1 MRNTMRKN
9 QKGFTLVELIIAV
22 AILAVVTLA
31 VCGFIVVGSRSY
43 TSANTDIMLQQ
54 DAQLALNQM
63 SDVIIDTTESISYSG
78 LVGGSMQTVLKDSEF
93 SGEATDKCLAVVNK
107 KPETGD
113 LNQNPSY
120 WFYYSK
126 ADETIYF
133 NEVDLYDGIADPAAG
148 PTESEIKDKFDA
160 ASTDKAV
167 LAEHVT
173 EFSVDVSQFEQN
185 RVVMLALTFEN
196 GNRMYSTSNNV
207 TVRNRIAINNITV
220 GPMKRA
226 DEFVINAPDS
236 ITLEPGE
243 TYTFTGL
250 KVNGED
256 AAAGSVTW
264 SLLGEEKNGSFISPN
279 GTVTVGVGE
288 TRKNFTVVA
297 TRAAFADSRS
307 TKEVTVQVKRVTDV
321 SLTCAQSTVKSG
333 DTVTINATAVGNYLG
348 VQCNGCPDSPAID
361 YDVTDWTTTNA
372 TKGDAT
378 ARKLEITIA
387 SGLTDTDEVVIEATS
402 LLSTK
407 KVYDNVTG
415 QLILKVEKGDEGE
428 YPIQGDLKF
437 GTDNDPGILDY
448 MRSNLKTDWWRYVVC
463 VRVREMDA
471 KNALDDRVVM
481 YYSTAA
487 NIRFFPDI
495 YGLELNRS
503 YKVFFQ
509 IIDPVSVDTRQKKA
523 NGQIGSYFEDTPQEI
538 IDEYF
543 AHIDSS
549 TGKYTGKKYEWDG
562 LYSGMLNQPTIT
574 VTYNGITYPNSLH
587 DYYESVN
594 LGSVGAGSGI
604 INKFGLGDAINVDK
618 NTILN
623 DIEYVVYKDGT
634 RLYGYDEASNS
645 YTGERNYAGGL
656 IYMEDRG
663 SSMIMKRNS
672 GSTPPAEAYGIY
684 TVVPGFRY
692 ANSLDIR
699 DYEYIYPVKN
709 GALDTSKFFI
719 PGKGGG
725 DYSEHYYPQDWCK
738 ITVKVS
744 TGLTLQLP
752 SENGEERWA
761 SFPLPAD
768 KDFPFERGLTTEQ
781 TITRNLNVYTAL
793 GEYKSTLNNATIT
806 CKYIPADDAYEIT
819 LVTSESKPKADIVTK
834 YGPYK
839 CKVGQDSWTT
849 LNAVPEVDEK
859 SYWKSRIFFNYPY
872 RGDIMMEL
880 PLPGESG
887 FPTEAVNASEFV
899 TNKQFWFVYDKYGEE
914 NWNNANF
921 KFKYTKSGNT
931 YTVTVST
938 DWGVECGT
946 WTCSSTGDKWVK
958 Q

>member
-1 MRNTMRKN
+1 MRKN

-31 VCGFIVVGSRSY
+31 VSGFIVVGSRSY

-93 SGEATDKCLAVVNK
+93 SGEATDKCLTVVNK
-107 KPETGD
+107 KPETDD

-126 ADETIYF
+126 DDETIYF
-133 NEVDLYDGIADPAAG
+133 NEVNLYDGIADPVAG
-148 PTESEIKDKFDA
+148 PTASEIKDKFDA

-173 EFSVDVSQFEQN
+173 EFSVDISQFEQN

-207 TVRNRIAINNITV
+207 TVRNRIAINDITV

-226 DEFVINAPDS
+226 EEFVINAPDS

-243 TYTFTGL
+243 SYTFTGL
-250 KVNGED
+250 QVNGE
-256 AAAGSVTW
+256 AAADGSIKW
-264 SLLGEEKNGSFISPN
+264 SLLGEEKNGSTISEN
-279 GTVTVGVGE
+279 GTVTIGVGE

-297 TRAAFADSRS
+297 SRAEFVDSRS

-321 SLTCAQSTVKSG
+321 SLTCAQSSVKSG

-361 YDVTDWTTTNA
+361 HDVTDWTTTNS
-372 TKGDAT
+372 TKNSEQ
-378 ARKLEITIA
+378 ARKLEITIT
-387 SGLTDTDEVVIEATS
+387 SGLTEGEEVVIEATS

-407 KVYDNVTG
+407 KVYDNVKG
-415 QLILKVEKGDEGE
+415 KLVLKVEKGDEGE

-448 MRSNLKTDWWRYVVC
+448 MRAHLKTDWWRYVVC

-471 KNALDDRVVM
+471 TNALDDRVVM

-487 NIRFFPDI
+487 NIRFFPDL

-509 IIDPVSVDTRQKKA
+509 IIDPVSVQTRQDKA
-523 NGQIGSYFEDTPQEI
+523 NGVGEYHEDTPQEI

-543 AHIDSS
+543 AHIDSK

-594 LGSVGAGSGI
+594 LGTVGNGSGI

-623 DIEYVVYKDGT
+623 DIEYVVEKDGEFF
-634 RLYGYDEASNS
+634 YGYSEESNGYIS
-645 YTGERNYAGGL
+645 CNGERSYANGL

-663 SSMIMKRNS
+663 SSMILKKSSDTLRE
-672 GSTPPAEAYGIY
+672 EAYGTY
-684 TVVPGFRY
+684 TVIPGFRY
-692 ANSLDIR
+692 ANNLHIR
-699 DYEYIYPVKN
+699 NYEYIYPVEN
-709 GALDTSKFFI
+709 GTLNTSKFYRA
-719 PGKGGG
+719 GKGGG

-738 ITVKVS
+738 ITVRVHNDKNL
-744 TGLTLQLP
+744 TLTLQGSSEKAKIYLAVP
-752 SENGEERWA
+752 SDSTFTAETWAGGYGFKLGSTEKQTTNTMWLAAYKESGESMGNIGIKLKYWYDPMDDLHKIA
-761 SFPLPAD
+761 V
-768 KDFPFERGLTTEQ
+768 TTEQ
-781 TITRNLNVYTAL
+781 GKDL
-793 GEYKSTLNNATIT
+793 GT
-806 CKYIPADDAYEIT
+806 
-819 LVTSESKPKADIVTK
+819 
-834 YGPYK
+834 YG
-839 CKVGQDSWTT
+839 C
-849 LNAVPEVDEK
+849 
-859 SYWKSRIFFNYPY
+859 
-872 RGDIMMEL
+872 
-880 PLPGESG
+880 
-887 FPTEAVNASEFV
+887 
-899 TNKQFWFVYDKYGEE
+899 KYGEKS
-914 NWNNANF
+914 WTCIQSGTAG
-921 KFKYTKSGNT
+921 KF
-931 YTVTVST
+931 T
-938 DWGVECGT
+938 DW
-946 WTCSSTGDKWVK
+946 
-958 Q
+958 

>member
-107 KPETGD
+107 KPETDD

-207 TVRNRIAINNITV
+207 TVRNRIAINDITV

-243 TYTFTGL
+243 SYTFTGL

-256 AAAGSVTW
+256 VAAGSIKW
-264 SLLGEEKNGSFISPN
+264 SLLGEEKNGTTISES
-279 GTVTVGVGE
+279 GTVTIGVGE

-402 LLSTK
+402 LLSQK
-407 KVYDNVTG
+407 KVYDNVKG
-415 QLILKVEKGDEGE
+415 ILKLKVEKGTKGD
-428 YPIQGDLKF
+428 YPINPGFKF
-437 GTDNDPGILDY
+437 GTDNDEDVGMIYDY
-448 MRSNLKTDWWRYVVC
+448 MYEGLSDYGRYAVA
-463 VRVREMDA
+463 VRVREIGETDISKDQVIMYFSGQG
-471 KNALDDRVVM
+471 KNL
-481 YYSTAA
+481 
-487 NIRFFPDI
+487 RFNPDMF
-495 YGLELNRS
+495 GLELNRE
-503 YKVFFQ
+503 YEVYMQ
-509 IIDPVSVDTRQKKA
+509 AILPVDTSQYQGIPNAAA
-523 NGQIGSYFEDTPQEI
+523 NQFGEDSFGQIEA
-538 IDEYF
+538 EYKG
-543 AHIDSS
+543 HLDPS
-549 TGKYTGKKYEWDG
+549 TGEYIGTTYEASG
-562 LYSGMLNQPTIT
+562 LFYGRLTPPTIT
-574 VTYNGITYPNSLH
+574 VDCDGVLYPNSTNTSLN
-587 DYYESVN
+587 YT
-594 LGSVGAGSGI
+594 LIGGGSVVIDKLKFGPDNTVQNVKPATLVANGNNVVVSVYKGSVSAENRVSGFNPGSDIETVTVVKEDGTKEKKPVCNPGYDSDHFGSGF
-604 INKFGLGDAINVDK
+604 NQGMFSMNNGNGQASHDPW
-618 NTILN
+618 
-623 DIEYVVYKDGT
+623 YGT
-634 RLYGYDEASNS
+634 
-645 YTGERNYAGGL
+645 NY
-656 IYMEDRG
+656 
-663 SSMIMKRNS
+663 MKRDTNNS
-672 GSTPPAEAYGIY
+672 DTAAIGTYY
-684 TVVPGFRY
+684 VVPGYVY
-692 ANSLDIR
+692 ANQPNLGNYIFIFQDLTNP
-699 DYEYIYPVKN
+699 DYN
-709 GALDTSKFFI
+709 F
-719 PGKGGG
+719 
-725 DYSEHYYPQDWCK
+725 HYYPQENAAIPLVVELADFNLEL
-738 ITVKVS
+738 TGNGVK
-744 TGLTLQLP
+744 G
-752 SENGEERWA
+752 NM
-761 SFPLPAD
+761 SFPLPTD
-768 KDFPFERGLTTEQ
+768 GNFPFDLQKEGEQ
-781 TITRNLNVYTAL
+781 TWRYSEIQSFDIYNDSAQRITTLSLRPVCTWD
-793 GEYKSTLNNATIT
+793 KSTDTYTIRIT
-806 CKYIPADDAYEIT
+806 DWVYWPTVGEGKY
-819 LVTSESKPKADIVTK
+819 
-834 YGPYK
+834 YGTYK
-839 CKVGQDSWTT
+839 CK
-849 LNAVPEVDEK
+849 
-859 SYWKSRIFFNYPY
+859 Y
-872 RGDIMMEL
+872 
-880 PLPGESG
+880 GES
-887 FPTEAVNASEFV
+887 
-899 TNKQFWFVYDKYGEE
+899 K
-914 NWNNANF
+914 
-921 KFKYTKSGNT
+921 
-931 YTVTVST
+931 
-938 DWGVECGT
+938 
-946 WTCSSTGDKWVK
+946 WTCVEAGTATSW
-958 Q
+958 

>member
-1 MRNTMRKN
+1 MRKN

-93 SGEATDKCLAVVNK
+93 SGEVTDKCLAVVNK

-126 ADETIYF
+126 DDETIYF
-133 NEVDLYDGIADPAAG
+133 NEVDLYDGIADPDAG

-167 LAEHVT
+167 LVEHVT
-173 EFSVDVSQFEQN
+173 DFSVDVSQFEQN

-243 TYTFTGL
+243 SYTFTGL

-256 AAAGSVTW
+256 VAAGSIKW
-264 SLLGEEKNGSFISPN
+264 SLLGEEKNGTTISES
-279 GTVTVGVGE
+279 GTVTIGAGE
-288 TRKNFTVVA
+288 TRKNFKVVA
-297 TRAAFADSRS
+297 TRAEYADSRS

-348 VQCNGCPDSPAID
+348 VQCDGCPDSPAID

-448 MRSNLKTDWWRYVVC
+448 MRGNLKTDWWRYVVC

-495 YGLELNRS
+495 YGLELNRP

-509 IIDPVSVDTRQKKA
+509 IIDPVSVQTRQDKA
-523 NGQIGSYFEDTPQEI
+523 NGVGEYHEDTPQEI
-538 IDEYF
+538 IEEYF

-574 VTYNGITYPNSLH
+574 VTYNGITYPNSLV

-594 LGSVGAGSGI
+594 LETVGAGSGI

-645 YTGERNYAGGL
+645 YTGDRYYADNL
-656 IYMEDRG
+656 IYMEDRT

-672 GSTPPAEAYGIY
+672 GSTPTAEAYGVY

-692 ANSLDIR
+692 ANNLDIR
-699 DYEYIYPVKN
+699 DYEYIYPLKDGV
-709 GALDTSKFFI
+709 LDTSKFYI
-719 PGKGGG
+719 KGKGGG

-738 ITVKVS
+738 ITVRVHNDKN
-744 TGLTLQLP
+744 LTLTLRNGDKAKINVAVP
-752 SENGEERWA
+752 SDSTFTAETWAGGYGFKLGSTEEQTSNTMWMTAYKESGESLSVGIKLTYWYD
-761 SFPLPAD
+761 PMDDLH
-768 KDFPFERGLTTEQ
+768 KITVTTEQ
-781 TITRNLNVYTAL
+781 GKDL
-793 GEYKSTLNNATIT
+793 GT
-806 CKYIPADDAYEIT
+806 
-819 LVTSESKPKADIVTK
+819 
-834 YGPYK
+834 YG
-839 CKVGQDSWTT
+839 C
-849 LNAVPEVDEK
+849 
-859 SYWKSRIFFNYPY
+859 
-872 RGDIMMEL
+872 
-880 PLPGESG
+880 
-887 FPTEAVNASEFV
+887 
-899 TNKQFWFVYDKYGEE
+899 KYGEKSWTCVRTGE
-914 NWNNANF
+914 AG
-921 KFKYTKSGNT
+921 KF
-931 YTVTVST
+931 T
-938 DWGVECGT
+938 DW
-946 WTCSSTGDKWVK
+946 
-958 Q
+958 

>member
-1 MRNTMRKN
+1 MRKN

-31 VCGFIVVGSRSY
+31 VSGFIVVGSRSY

-93 SGEATDKCLAVVNK
+93 SGEATDKCLTVVNK
-107 KPETGD
+107 KPETDD

-126 ADETIYF
+126 DDETIYF
-133 NEVDLYDGIADPAAG
+133 NEVNLYDGIADSVAG
-148 PTESEIKDKFDA
+148 PTASEIKDKFDA

-173 EFSVDVSQFEQN
+173 EFSVDISQFEQN

-207 TVRNRIAINNITV
+207 TVRNRIAINDITV

-226 DEFVINAPDS
+226 EEFVINAPDS

-243 TYTFTGL
+243 SYTFTGL
-250 KVNGED
+250 QVNGE
-256 AAAGSVTW
+256 AAADGSIKW
-264 SLLGEEKNGSFISPN
+264 SLLGEEKNGSTISEN
-279 GTVTVGVGE
+279 GTVTIGVGE

-297 TRAAFADSRS
+297 SRAEFADSRS

-321 SLTCAQSTVKSG
+321 SLTCAQSSVKSG

-361 YDVTDWTTTNA
+361 HDVTDWTATNS
-372 TKGDAT
+372 TKSSEQ
-378 ARKLEITIA
+378 ARKLEITIT
-387 SGLTDTDEVVIEATS
+387 SGLTEGEEVVIEATS

-407 KVYDNVTG
+407 KVYDNVKG
-415 QLILKVEKGDEGE
+415 KLVLKVEKGDEGE

-448 MRSNLKTDWWRYVVC
+448 MRAHLKTDWWRYVVC

-471 KNALDDRVVM
+471 TNALDDRVVM

-487 NIRFFPDI
+487 NIRFFPDL

-509 IIDPVSVDTRQKKA
+509 IIDPVSVQTRQDKA
-523 NGQIGSYFEDTPQEI
+523 NGVGEYHEDTPQEI

-543 AHIDSS
+543 AHIDSK

-594 LGSVGAGSGI
+594 LGTVGNGSGI

-623 DIEYVVYKDGT
+623 DIEYVVEKDGEFF
-634 RLYGYDEASNS
+634 YGYSEESNGYIS
-645 YTGERNYAGGL
+645 CNGERSYANGL

-663 SSMIMKRNS
+663 SSMILKKSSDTLRE
-672 GSTPPAEAYGIY
+672 EAYGTY
-684 TVVPGFRY
+684 TVIPGFRY
-692 ANSLDIR
+692 ANNLNIR
-699 DYEYIYPVKN
+699 NYEYIYPVEN
-709 GALDTSKFFI
+709 GTLNTSKFYRA
-719 PGKGGG
+719 GKGGG

-738 ITVKVS
+738 ITVRVHNDKNL
-744 TGLTLQLP
+744 TLTLQGSSEKAKIYLAVP
-752 SENGEERWA
+752 SDSTFTAETWAGGYGFKLGSTEEQTTNTMWLAAYKESGESMGNIGIKLKYWYDPMDDLHKIA
-761 SFPLPAD
+761 V
-768 KDFPFERGLTTEQ
+768 TTEQ
-781 TITRNLNVYTAL
+781 GKDL
-793 GEYKSTLNNATIT
+793 GT
-806 CKYIPADDAYEIT
+806 
-819 LVTSESKPKADIVTK
+819 
-834 YGPYK
+834 YG
-839 CKVGQDSWTT
+839 C
-849 LNAVPEVDEK
+849 
-859 SYWKSRIFFNYPY
+859 
-872 RGDIMMEL
+872 
-880 PLPGESG
+880 
-887 FPTEAVNASEFV
+887 
-899 TNKQFWFVYDKYGEE
+899 KYGEKS
-914 NWNNANF
+914 W
-921 KFKYTKSGNT
+921 TCIKSGT
-931 YTVTVST
+931 AGKFT
-938 DWGVECGT
+938 DW
-946 WTCSSTGDKWVK
+946 
-958 Q
+958 

>member
-107 KPETGD
+107 KPETDD

-348 VQCNGCPDSPAID
+348 IQCDGCPDSPAID
-361 YDVTDWTTTNA
+361 YNVTDWTTTNA
-372 TKGDAT
+372 TKSDEAD
-378 ARKLEITIA
+378 RSLKITIN

-415 QLILKVEKGDEGE
+415 RLVLKVEKGTKGD
-428 YPIQGDLKF
+428 YPINPGFKF
-437 GTDNDPGILDY
+437 GTQNDDSEDGHMIYDY
-448 MRSNLKTDWWRYVVC
+448 MYEGLSDYSRYVFA
-463 VRVREMDA
+463 VRVRELGESDIS
-471 KNALDDRVVM
+471 KDRVIV
-481 YYSTAA
+481 YYG
-487 NIRFFPDI
+487 NQGKNLRFNPDMF
-495 YGLELNRS
+495 GLELNRD
-503 YKVFFQ
+503 YEVYLQ
-509 IIDPVSVDTRQKKA
+509 VILPVDTSQYQGIPNKA
-523 NGQIGSYFEDTPQEI
+523 ANQFSEDSSQQIAE
-538 IDEYF
+538 EYKG
-543 AHIDSS
+543 HLESS
-549 TGKYTGKKYEWDG
+549 TGKYIGTRYEASG
-562 LYSGMLNQPTIT
+562 LFYGRLTPPAIT
-574 VTYNGITYPNSLH
+574 VKCNDVNYPNSIGA
-587 DYYESVN
+587 SVN
-594 LGSVGAGSGI
+594 YALIGGNEIAIDSIYFGEVQNIRTDSLQGRVMFSIYDGEISEEHRVSGYNPEEMKYDSDHFGSGFNSGMFSISNGSSGVPLLAGSNYMRRDR
-604 INKFGLGDAINVDK
+604 NKNDMEALGTYYI
-618 NTILN
+618 
-623 DIEYVVYKDGT
+623 
-634 RLYGYDEASNS
+634 
-645 YTGERNYAGGL
+645 
-656 IYMEDRG
+656 
-663 SSMIMKRNS
+663 
-672 GSTPPAEAYGIY
+672 
-684 TVVPGFRY
+684 VPGYKY
-692 ANSLDIR
+692 ANKENLGGYTFIIR
-699 DYEYIYPVKN
+699 DLINPDFE
-709 GALDTSKFFI
+709 
-719 PGKGGG
+719 
-725 DYSEHYYPQDWCK
+725 EHYYLQPNAA
-738 ITVKVS
+738 IPFVVELGFNLEL
-744 TGLTLQLP
+744 TGQGGLKA
-752 SENGEERWA
+752 NMRI
-761 SFPLPAD
+761 PLPTD
-768 KDFPFERGLTTEQ
+768 SDFPFDRQVEGEQ
-781 TITRNLNVYTAL
+781 TWRWNAINNFDIYSDSLQKIKQLTLRPVCTWD
-793 GEYKSTLNNATIT
+793 KSTDTYTI
-806 CKYIPADDAYEIT
+806 KIWGWDYGSNQA
-819 LVTSESKPKADIVTK
+819 KPY
-834 YGPYK
+834 YGTYK
-839 CKVGQDSWTT
+839 CK
-849 LNAVPEVDEK
+849 
-859 SYWKSRIFFNYPY
+859 Y
-872 RGDIMMEL
+872 
-880 PLPGESG
+880 GES
-887 FPTEAVNASEFV
+887 A
-899 TNKQFWFVYDKYGEE
+899 
-914 NWNNANF
+914 
-921 KFKYTKSGNT
+921 
-931 YTVTVST
+931 
-938 DWGVECGT
+938 
-946 WTCSSTGDKWVK
+946 WTCVDAGEITSW
-958 Q
+958 QQ

>member
-1 MRNTMRKN
+1 MRKN

-22 AILAVVTLA
+22 AILSVVTLA

-78 LVGGSMQTVLKDSEF
+78 LVGGSMQAVLKDSEF
-93 SGEATDKCLAVVNK
+93 SGEVTDKCLTVVNK
-107 KPETGD
+107 NPEPDD

-126 ADETIYF
+126 DDETIYF
-133 NEVDLYDGIADPAAG
+133 NEVKLYDGIADPVAG

-167 LAEHVT
+167 LVEHVT
-173 EFSVDVSQFEQN
+173 DFSVDVSQFEQN

-243 TYTFTGL
+243 SYTFTGL

-256 AAAGSVTW
+256 AAAGSIKW
-264 SLLGEEKNGSFISPN
+264 SLLGEEKNGTTISES
-279 GTVTVGVGE
+279 GTVTIGPGE

-297 TRAAFADSRS
+297 TRAEFADSRS

-321 SLTCAQSTVKSG
+321 SLTCAQSSVKSG
-333 DTVTINATAVGNYLG
+333 DTITINATAVGNYLG
-348 VQCNGCPDSPAID
+348 IQCDGCPDSPAID
-361 YDVTDWTTTNA
+361 RDVTDWKATNS
-372 TKGDAT
+372 TKSSEQ
-378 ARKLEITIA
+378 ARKLEITIV

-407 KVYDNVTG
+407 KVYDNVIG
-415 QLILKVEKGDEGE
+415 RLVLKVEKGDEGE

-448 MRSNLKTDWWRYVVC
+448 MRAHLKTDWWRYVVC

-471 KNALDDRVVM
+471 TNALNDRVVM

-487 NIRFFPDI
+487 NIRFFPDL

-543 AHIDSS
+543 AHIDSK
-549 TGKYTGKKYEWDG
+549 TGKYTGTKYEWDG

-594 LGSVGAGSGI
+594 LDSVGAGAGI

-634 RLYGYDEASNS
+634 RLYGYDEASKS
-645 YTGERNYAGGL
+645 YTGERNYAGGV

-663 SSMIMKRNS
+663 SSMILKRNN
-672 GSTPPAEAYGIY
+672 GNPPPAEAYGTY
-684 TVVPGFRY
+684 TIVPGFRY
-692 ANSLDIR
+692 ANNPNIR
-699 DYEYIYPVKN
+699 NYEYIYPVKN
-709 GALDTSKFFI
+709 GTLDTSKFYI
-719 PGKGGG
+719 PNKGGG

-738 ITVKVS
+738 ITVRVHNDKN
-744 TGLTLQLP
+744 LTLVRQGDDNRGKLYFPLP
-752 SENGEERWA
+752 TESSFPHYLLEQSEGAKSDAKWYPIYRENGEKIG
-761 SFPLPAD
+761 D
-768 KDFPFERGLTTEQ
+768 
-781 TITRNLNVYTAL
+781 L
-793 GEYKSTLNNATIT
+793 GIKVT
-806 CKYIPADDAYEIT
+806 CKYIKDKDTYEIE
-819 LVTSESKPKADIVTK
+819 VYSDNDVRY
-834 YGPYK
+834 YGTYT
-839 CKVGQDSWTT
+839 CKVG
-849 LNAVPEVDEK
+849 AKE
-859 SYWKSRIFFNYPY
+859 
-872 RGDIMMEL
+872 
-880 PLPGESG
+880 
-887 FPTEAVNASEFV
+887 
-899 TNKQFWFVYDKYGEE
+899 
-914 NWNNANF
+914 
-921 KFKYTKSGNT
+921 
-931 YTVTVST
+931 
-938 DWGVECGT
+938 
-946 WTCSSTGDKWVK
+946 WTCKTPGNATSWW
-958 Q
+958 

>member
-1 MRNTMRKN
+1 MRKN

-93 SGEATDKCLAVVNK
+93 SGEATDKCLTVVNK
-107 KPETGD
+107 KPETDD

-126 ADETIYF
+126 DDETIYF

-173 EFSVDVSQFEQN
+173 EFSVDISQFEQN

-207 TVRNRIAINNITV
+207 TVRNRIAINDITV

-226 DEFVINAPDS
+226 EEFVINAPDS

-243 TYTFTGL
+243 SYTFTGL
-250 KVNGED
+250 QVNGE
-256 AAAGSVTW
+256 AAADGSIKW
-264 SLLGEEKNGSFISPN
+264 SLLGEEKNGSTISEN
-279 GTVTVGVGE
+279 GTVTIGVGE

-297 TRAAFADSRS
+297 SRAEFADSRS

-321 SLTCAQSTVKSG
+321 SLTCAQSSVKSG

-361 YDVTDWTTTNA
+361 YDVTDWTATNS
-372 TKGDAT
+372 TKSSEQ
-378 ARKLEITIA
+378 ARKLELTIA
-387 SGLTDTDEVVIEATS
+387 PDLAEDDEVVIEATS

-407 KVYDNVTG
+407 KVYDNVKG
-415 QLILKVEKGDEGE
+415 KLVLKVEKGDEGE

-448 MRSNLKTDWWRYVVC
+448 MRAHLKTDWWRYVVC

-471 KNALDDRVVM
+471 TNALDDRVVM

-509 IIDPVSVDTRQKKA
+509 IIDPVSVQTRQDKA
-523 NGQIGSYFEDTPQEI
+523 NGVGEYHEDTPQEI

-543 AHIDSS
+543 AHIDSK

-594 LGSVGAGSGI
+594 LETVGAGSGI

-634 RLYGYDEASNS
+634 RLYGYDEASKS

-663 SSMIMKRNS
+663 SSMILKRNN
-672 GSTPPAEAYGIY
+672 GNTPPAEAYGTY

-692 ANSLDIR
+692 ANNLNIR
-699 DYEYIYPVKN
+699 NYEYIYPVEN
-709 GALDTSKFFI
+709 GTLNTSKFYRA
-719 PGKGGG
+719 GKGGG

-738 ITVKVS
+738 ITVRVHNDKNM
-744 TGLTLQLP
+744 TLVRRGNDNRGKLYFPMPTESSFPRYLLEQP
-752 SENGEERWA
+752 AGTKSYTQWYPVYRENGEKIGDLGLKVTLRYIEDGGTYEIHVYSDGGKDFGVYRWN
-761 SFPLPAD
+761 AD
-768 KDFPFERGLTTEQ
+768 KKVWDCKEAG
-781 TITRNLNVYTAL
+781 TA
-793 GEYKSTLNNATIT
+793 
-806 CKYIPADDAYEIT
+806 
-819 LVTSESKPKADIVTK
+819 
-834 YGPYK
+834 
-839 CKVGQDSWTT
+839 DSW
-849 LNAVPEVDEK
+849 
-859 SYWKSRIFFNYPY
+859 W
-872 RGDIMMEL
+872 
-880 PLPGESG
+880 
-887 FPTEAVNASEFV
+887 
-899 TNKQFWFVYDKYGEE
+899 
-914 NWNNANF
+914 
-921 KFKYTKSGNT
+921 
-931 YTVTVST
+931 
-938 DWGVECGT
+938 
-946 WTCSSTGDKWVK
+946 
-958 Q
+958 

>member
-1 MRNTMRKN
+1 MRKN

-93 SGEATDKCLAVVNK
+93 SGEATDKCLTVVNK
-107 KPETGD
+107 KPETDD

-126 ADETIYF
+126 DDETIYF

-173 EFSVDVSQFEQN
+173 EFSVDISQFEQN

-207 TVRNRIAINNITV
+207 TVRNRIAINDITV

-226 DEFVINAPDS
+226 EEFVINAPDS

-243 TYTFTGL
+243 SYTFTGL
-250 KVNGED
+250 QVNGE
-256 AAAGSVTW
+256 AAADGSIKW
-264 SLLGEEKNGSFISPN
+264 SLLGEEKNGSTISEN
-279 GTVTVGVGE
+279 GTVTIGVGE

-297 TRAAFADSRS
+297 SRAEFADSRS

-321 SLTCAQSTVKSG
+321 SLTCAQSSVKSG

-361 YDVTDWTTTNA
+361 YDVTDWTATNS
-372 TKGDAT
+372 TKSSEQ
-378 ARKLEITIA
+378 ARKLELTIA
-387 SGLTDTDEVVIEATS
+387 PDLAENDEVVIEATS

-407 KVYDNVTG
+407 KVYDNVKG
-415 QLILKVEKGDEGE
+415 KLVLKVEKGDEGE

-448 MRSNLKTDWWRYVVC
+448 MRAHLKTDWWRYVVC

-471 KNALDDRVVM
+471 TNALDDRVVM

-509 IIDPVSVDTRQKKA
+509 IIDPVSVQTRQDKA
-523 NGQIGSYFEDTPQEI
+523 NGVGEYHEDTPQEI

-543 AHIDSS
+543 AHIDSK

-594 LGSVGAGSGI
+594 LETVGAGSGI

-634 RLYGYDEASNS
+634 RLYGYDEASKS

-663 SSMIMKRNS
+663 SSMILKRNN
-672 GSTPPAEAYGIY
+672 GSTPPAEAYGTY

-692 ANSLDIR
+692 ANNLNIR
-699 DYEYIYPVKN
+699 NYEYIYPVEN
-709 GALDTSKFFI
+709 GTLNTSKFYRA
-719 PGKGGG
+719 GKGGG

-738 ITVKVS
+738 ITVRVHNDKNM
-744 TGLTLQLP
+744 TLVRQGNDNRGKLYFP
-752 SENGEERWA
+752 MPTESSFPLYLLEQPAGTKSYSQWYPLYRENGEKIC
-761 SFPLPAD
+761 D
-768 KDFPFERGLTTEQ
+768 
-781 TITRNLNVYTAL
+781 L
-793 GEYKSTLNNATIT
+793 GIKVT
-806 CKYIPADDAYEIT
+806 CKYIGEKDTYEIM
-819 LVTSESKPKADIVTK
+819 VYSDNDVRY
-834 YGPYK
+834 YGTYT
-839 CKVGQDSWTT
+839 CKVGDKEWTCKEPGTADSW
-849 LNAVPEVDEK
+849 
-859 SYWKSRIFFNYPY
+859 W
-872 RGDIMMEL
+872 
-880 PLPGESG
+880 
-887 FPTEAVNASEFV
+887 
-899 TNKQFWFVYDKYGEE
+899 
-914 NWNNANF
+914 
-921 KFKYTKSGNT
+921 
-931 YTVTVST
+931 
-938 DWGVECGT
+938 
-946 WTCSSTGDKWVK
+946 
-958 Q
+958 

>member
-107 KPETGD
+107 KPETDD

-133 NEVDLYDGIADPAAG
+133 NEVDLYDGIADSDAG

-167 LAEHVT
+167 LVEHVT
-173 EFSVDVSQFEQN
+173 DFSVDVSQFEQN

-243 TYTFTGL
+243 SYTFTGL

-256 AAAGSVTW
+256 VAAGSIKW
-264 SLLGEEKNGSFISPN
+264 SLLGEEKNGTTISES
-279 GTVTVGVGE
+279 GTVTIGVGE

-887 FPTEAVNASEFV
+887 FPTEAVNASEYV
-899 TNKQFWFVYDKYGEE
+899 ANKQFWFVYDKYGEE

-921 KFKYTKSGNT
+921 KFKYTMSGNT

-938 DWGVECGT
+938 DWGVCGT